1 MEDVFGFRMRMRR
14 SQMEDKQLQK
24 NEFVRE
30 KIKDKPKN
38 YKRLWIKL
46 LTAAGCGI
54 VFALTAVL
62 VMLFMLPT
70 LRGKMQENMP
80 QTQLRDS
87 QTDDTQDTPA
97 ETQSEEDTQGTQT
110 QNKEFTIDDY
120 QKIQTQLYA
129 IGNLA
134 NKSIVTI
141 TSVVSDT
148 DWFNNSYE
156 REGQGSGTI
165 IGDEDGKL
173 LILTERRIIKDASKI
188 SVTFIDDTVAPAEL
202 IKYDGNTGLAVLEVE
217 KTKMESSTLSVIG
230 VMSMGNSNSVH
241 KGSIVIALGSPL
253 GTNYSILTGSITST
267 SNEISTED
275 CNYSVYT
282 TDIVANK
289 NGSGILIN
297 TDGEMIGVVMQNYS
311 AASTG
316 ALTAVDANELKEIIA
331 LLSDSKD
338 VPYLGVHISTVTE
351 KIANTYGIPKG
362 VYIKEVEMDSPAM
375 NAGLQS
381 GDVILKI
388 DDQDITTA
396 DSYTE
401 AVLGLTLKETYSVV
415 FMREG
420 SNGYKELTCD
430 IEAGILK

>member
-1 MEDVFGFRMRMRR
+1 
-14 SQMEDKQLQK
+14 MEDKQLQR

-70 LRGKMQENMP
+70 LHGKMQENMP

-97 ETQSEEDTQGTQT
+97 ETQSEEDTQDTQT

>member
-1 MEDVFGFRMRMRR
+1 
-14 SQMEDKQLQK
+14 MEDKQLQK

-202 IKYDGNTGLAVLEVE
+202 IKYDGNTGLAVLAVE

-297 TDGEMIGVVMQNYS
+297 TEGEMIGVVMQNYS

>member
-1 MEDVFGFRMRMRR
+1 
-14 SQMEDKQLQK
+14 MEDKQLPK

-38 YKRLWIKL
+38 YKRIWIRF

-62 VMLFMLPT
+62 VMLLMLPS
-70 LRGKMQENMP
+70 LREELKENTPDTQMQNSQEP
-80 QTQLRDS
+80 ETEDTQEATQTP
-87 QTDDTQDTPA
+87 DDTQEQK
-97 ETQSEEDTQGTQT
+97 ETIR
-110 QNKEFTIDDY
+110 EFTIDDY
-120 QKIQTQLYA
+120 QKIQTQLYS
-129 IGNLA
+129 IGNVA

-148 DWFNNSYE
+148 DWFNTSYE

-165 IGDEDGKL
+165 VGDTGSKL
-173 LILTERRIIKDASKI
+173 LILTERKVIKDASKI
-188 SVTFIDDTVAPAEL
+188 NVTFIDDSVAPAEL
-202 IKYDGNTGLAVLEVE
+202 MKYDGNTGLAVLAVA
-217 KTKMESSTLSVIG
+217 KDKMEKSTLSLIKI
-230 VMSMGNSNSVH
+230 MSMGNSSTVH

-253 GTNYSILTGSITST
+253 GTNYSILTGNITST
-267 SNEISTED
+267 GNEISTQD
-275 CNYSVYT
+275 SNYSVYT

-289 NGSGILIN
+289 NASGILIN

-316 ALTAVDANELKEIIA
+316 ALTAVDVTELNRIME
-331 LLSDSKD
+331 LLYASKD
-338 VPYLGVHISTVTE
+338 VPYLGAHISTVTD

-381 GDVILKI
+381 GDVIQKI
-388 DDQDITTA
+388 DDKDITTD
-396 DSYTE
+396 DSYTD
-401 AVLGLTLKETYSVV
+401 AVLGLTPGETYSVV

-420 SNGYKELTCD
+420 SNGYKELTCE

>member
-1 MEDVFGFRMRMRR
+1 MEDR
-14 SQMEDKQLQK
+14 QLPK

-38 YKRLWIKL
+38 YKRLWTKL

-54 VFALTAVL
+54 VFALAAVL
-62 VMLFMLPT
+62 VMVLMLPT
-70 LRGKMQENMP
+70 LRENTQPQMP
-80 QTQLRDS
+80 ESQIYETQTQQVAQET
-87 QTDDTQDTPA
+87 QTQEDTQDAT
-97 ETQSEEDTQGTQT
+97 EKI
-110 QNKEFTIDDY
+110 KEFTIEDY
-120 QKIQTQLYA
+120 QKVQTQLYA
-129 IGNLA
+129 IGNVA

-165 IGDEDGKL
+165 VGDRGNKL
-173 LILTERRIIKDASKI
+173 MILTERKVIKDASKI
-188 SVTFIDDTVAPAEL
+188 RITFIDDTVAPAEL
-202 IKYDGNTGLAVLEVE
+202 VKYDANTGLALLSVA
-217 KTKMESSTLSVIG
+217 KDKMEDATLSLIR
-230 VMSMGNSNSVH
+230 VMSMGSSNPVH

-267 SNEISTED
+267 SNEISTQD
-275 CNYSVYT
+275 SNYSVYT

-289 NGSGILIN
+289 NASGILIN

-311 AASTG
+311 AAATG
-316 ALTAVDANELKEIIA
+316 ALTAVDVSELDEMIQ
-331 LLSDSKD
+331 LLFASKD
-338 VPYLGVHISTVTE
+338 IPYLGAHISTVTD
-351 KIANTYGIPKG
+351 KISNTYGIPKG
-362 VYIKEVEMDSPAM
+362 VYIKEVAMDSPAM

-381 GDVILKI
+381 GDVVVQIG
-388 DDQDITTA
+388 DQDITTD
-396 DSYTE
+396 DSYTQT
-401 AVLGLTLKETYSVV
+401 VLGLTPGETYFVV

-420 SNGYKELTCD
+420 SNGYKELTCE

>member
-1 MEDVFGFRMRMRR
+1 
-14 SQMEDKQLQK
+14 MEDKQLPK

-38 YKRLWIKL
+38 YKRIWIRF

-62 VMLFMLPT
+62 VMLLMLPS
-70 LRGKMQENMP
+70 LREELKENTPDTQVQNSQEP
-80 QTQLRDS
+80 ETEDTQEATQTP
-87 QTDDTQDTPA
+87 DDTQEQK
-97 ETQSEEDTQGTQT
+97 ETIR
-110 QNKEFTIDDY
+110 EFTIDDY
-120 QKIQTQLYA
+120 QKIQTQLYS
-129 IGNLA
+129 IGNVA

-148 DWFNNSYE
+148 DWFNTSYE

-165 IGDEDGKL
+165 VCDTGGKL
-173 LILTERRIIKDASKI
+173 LILTERKVIKDASKI
-188 SVTFIDDTVAPAEL
+188 NVTFIDDSVAPAEL
-202 IKYDGNTGLAVLEVE
+202 MKYDGNTGLAVLAVA
-217 KTKMESSTLSVIG
+217 KDKMEKSTLSLIKI
-230 VMSMGNSNSVH
+230 MSMGNSSTVH

-253 GTNYSILTGSITST
+253 GTNYSILTGNITST
-267 SNEISTED
+267 GNEISTQD
-275 CNYSVYT
+275 SNYSVYT

-289 NGSGILIN
+289 NASGILIN

-316 ALTAVDANELKEIIA
+316 ALTAVDVTELNRIME
-331 LLSDSKD
+331 LLYASKD
-338 VPYLGVHISTVTE
+338 VPYLGAHISTVTD

-381 GDVILKI
+381 GDVIQKI
-388 DDQDITTA
+388 DDKDITTD
-396 DSYTE
+396 DSYTD
-401 AVLGLTLKETYSVV
+401 AVLGLTPGETYSVV

-420 SNGYKELTCD
+420 SNGYKELTCE